1 MAELVIEG
9 NMPST
14 QVVANSRSNQ
24 ITLLSQSRALVMV
37 PYKHLKEGGGRELAN
52 R

>member
-14 QVVANSRSNQ
+14 QVVATSRSNQ
-24 ITLLSQSRALVMV
+24 ITPFSIRALVMA
-37 PYKHLKEGGGRELAN
+37 PYKLLNEGGGRELAN